1 MMLQHHIFNRVA
13 IVLHKLTR
21 QGKSIITAAYSLI
34 IWFYFCDGLER
45 NHYRSIL
52 GIETLLSSDFVEK
65 DDIFHQR
72 A

>member
-1 MMLQHHIFNRVA
+1 MMLQHHIFKRVA

-21 QGKSIITAAYSLI
+21 QGKNNISAEYSLI
-34 IWFYFCDGLER
+34 IWFYFCNGLER
-45 NHYRSIL
+45 NYCRPIL